1 MEHPQ
6 ALHVCTNV
14 CMHTQGRGWLGYEL
28 YMMFFDK
35 VKFRRNLTKKD
46 SVTGTGTVFNIYLR
60 VLNIILKFLYFCL

>member
-28 YMMFFDK
+28 YMMLFDK
-35 VKFRRNLTKKD
+35 V
-46 SVTGTGTVFNIYLR
+46 
-60 VLNIILKFLYFCL
+60 